1 MIVEIKRNPDE
12 YRATTGSM
20 FINGVELCATL
31 ELPWVDEN
39 GDKISDKEKSCIN
52 SGVYTCKRSWYNA
65 HNYEV
70 FELQNVPN
78 RKEVLI
84 HRGNWLK
91 DTKGC
96 ILLGLIRGE
105 KDNEP
110 CVYQSTE
117 AFNRFM
123 KHLEGLN
130 EFELRIN

>member
-1 MIVEIKRNPDE
+1 MIIEIKRNPDE
-12 YRATTGSM
+12 YRATIGSM
-20 FINGVELCATL
+20 FIDGVEIAKTL

-52 SGVYTCKRSWYNA
+52 SGVYNCKRINSP
-65 HNYEV
+65 HFGEV
-70 FELQNVPN
+70 FEICNVPN
-78 RKEVLI
+78 RTHVLI
-84 HRGNWLK
+84 HKGNFLK

-96 ILLGLIRGE
+96 IVVGLIRGE
-105 KDNEP
+105 KDNSP

-130 EFELRIN
+130 EFDLRIN

>member
-12 YRATTGSM
+12 YRATVGSM

-52 SGVYTCKRSWYNA
+52 SGVYTCKRINSP
-65 HNYEV
+65 HFGEV
-70 FELQNVPN
+70 FEIIDVPN
-78 RKEVLI
+78 RTHVLI
-84 HRGNWLK
+84 HKGNFLK
-91 DTKGC
+91 NTKGC

-117 AFNRFM
+117 AFNRFI
-123 KHLEGLN
+123 KHLEGLK